1 MAYKVVYKK
10 SVNRDLK
17 QLPKEEA
24 RHILDRIEDELTK
37 NPESNP
43 LLKGR
48 FSSLRSLRIGDYRV
62 IYAVMDAGVL
72 VLRIGHRRDVYK
84 GG

>member
-48 FSSLRSLRIGDYRV
+48 FSSLRRLRIGDYRV

-72 VLRIGHRRDVYK
+72 VLRIGHRRDVYT